1 MKAKEDQLMQRKISA
16 FLLAVTLVLAM
27 SAAAFAAEDA
37 DPIGTAAMLD
47 IGMGARAMGMGGAHI
62 AVADDA
68 AVIYYNPA
76 GLARIEGRSVT
87 SLYTSLHGAAGYM
100 ALGYAQK
107 NVGGGFL
114 RLNASGIEETDEF
127 ANVIGTF
134 GMSDFTAM
142 AGYGREVVPGL
153 SLGGTVKLYSQSLP
167 DVSGKGVTGDVGV
180 LYVMDDAKL
189 SFGAVARNLMGKVR
203 YDNIAEDAFERA
215 FGVGAAYRPSDSL
228 LFAADAVFEDGLAA
242 RVGAEYRV
250 KQFALRAGGVLDGD
264 ETSLTAGAGFAM
276 EGFSVDYAYQTH
288 SVLPD
293 SHRVSLNVRF

>member
-1 MKAKEDQLMQRKISA
+1 MQRKISA

-127 ANVIGTF
+127 ANVIGT
-134 GMSDFTAM
+134 
-142 AGYGREVVPGL
+142 
-153 SLGGTVKLYSQSLP
+153 
-167 DVSGKGVTGDVGV
+167 
-180 LYVMDDAKL
+180 
-189 SFGAVARNLMGKVR
+189 
-203 YDNIAEDAFERA
+203 
-215 FGVGAAYRPSDSL
+215 
-228 LFAADAVFEDGLAA
+228 
-242 RVGAEYRV
+242 
-250 KQFALRAGGVLDGD
+250 
-264 ETSLTAGAGFAM
+264 
-276 EGFSVDYAYQTH
+276 
-288 SVLPD
+288 
-293 SHRVSLNVRF
+293 